1 MTALNTISIRRMLG
15 LNIGERVRELL
26 EDYEIAG
33 AGTSY
38 MALVPNY
45 PTNKTLINNVQAAV
59 TASHLRLHS
68 IDYAKRKYCEDRV
81 EDKSKNKGVVSE
93 YINAYKSAKNHIE
106 KEISRS
112 MTEEKSLPSSGVFGA
127 YLVLERLVASF
138 FSAHLLYR
146 LGNEYEAHAVSRLI
160 LEQIAWAYVAY
171 PFANLSDIQ
180 KITTTKTISE
190 LKKITPEC
198 ARLYGFLSKKTHID
212 YNSHIEFLQVQ
223 DERNVILLSRSEYY
237 DYAQVILTL
246 ADLFG
251 IVWEIS
257 QFDYMSKKES
267 VKKRENLFIVKQ
279 NRPFLKIIENHL
291 SKIKKAETRS
301 TVQT

>member
-1 MTALNTISIRRMLG
+1 MG
-15 LNIGERVRELL
+15 LNIGERIRELL
-26 EDYEIAG
+26 EDYEVAG
-33 AGTSY
+33 AGTRH
-38 MALVPNY
+38 MALVPNF

-59 TASHLRLHS
+59 TASHLRLQS
-68 IDYAKRKYCEDRV
+68 IDYAKKKYCRNRTG
-81 EDKSKNKGVVSE
+81 DKSKNKGVVSE
-93 YINAYKSAKNHIE
+93 YINAYKSAKKHIE
-106 KEISRS
+106 KEISRVI
-112 MTEEKSLPSSGVFGA
+112 TEGTTLPSNGVFGA
-127 YLVLERLVASF
+127 SIVLERLITSF

-171 PFANLSDIQ
+171 PFDNISDIE

-237 DYAQVILTL
+237 DYAKVILTL

-251 IVWEIS
+251 IVLEIS
-257 QFDYMSKKES
+257 QFDYMSKAES
-267 VKKRENLFIVKQ
+267 VNKRGNIFVVKQ
-279 NRPFLKIIENHL
+279 NRPFLKVIEKHL
-291 SKIKKAETRS
+291 SKIKRAETRS
-301 TVQT
+301 TPQI